1 MKSVDITVFGDS
13 IAKGLEIKKGRPTS
27 LKENAVDLVAS
38 HYNIQIT
45 NKSSFGQSISRL
57 KEKGLID
64 EYLKK
69 INKKNR
75 NIVVFCIGGNDCD
88 FDWKAIDQSPNE
100 EHCCKTKLED
110 FIAIYYEMIDKL
122 RKKKVE
128 IYICALPVV
137 CSRAFFNKYVCAIAE
152 KKNILEFLEH
162 DTSKI
167 SRHQEIYNNALRD
180 ICQAKKVVFLDIR
193 TPFLKVKNIEKY
205 YCDDGLH
212 PNEEGQRLIA
222 ETIIKFFGKYEKG
235 TV

>member
-1 MKSVDITVFGDS
+1 MKQINVTVFGDS
-13 IAKGLEIKKGRPTS
+13 IAKGLEIKKGRPAS
-27 LKENAVDLVAS
+27 LSKNAVDLVAK
-38 HYNIQIT
+38 HFNIDIT
-45 NKSSFGQSISRL
+45 NKSSFGQSITRL

-69 INKKNR
+69 ITKRNR

-88 FDWKAIDQSPNE
+88 FDWKAIDNSPHE
-100 EHCCKTKLED
+100 EHTCKTELQK
-110 FIAIYYEMIDKL
+110 FVAIYNEIIEKL
-122 RKKKVE
+122 QKKKVE

-137 CSRAFFNKYVCAIAE
+137 CSRAFFHKYVCGIAD

-180 ICQAKKVVFLDIR
+180 ICQSKKVTFLDIR
-193 TPFLKVKNIEKY
+193 TPFLQVKNIEKY

-212 PNEEGQRLIA
+212 PNEAGQELIA
-222 ETIIKFFGKYEKG
+222 ETIIDYFNRA
-235 TV
+235 